1 MGSKIERCILHIARK
16 VSGRRVG
23 GGKRKF
29 KKGIHVLGGGDILE
43 RERVI
48 EKESTIKGESK
59 TEFYKRG

>member
-1 MGSKIERCILHIARK
+1 MKDAYCILH
-16 VSGRRVG
+16 GRFHG
-23 GGKRKF
+23 EEWGGKRKF

-48 EKESTIKGESK
+48 EKEPTIKGESK

>member
-16 VSGRRVG
+16 VTRRRVG
-23 GGKRKF
+23 GGRKF

-48 EKESTIKGESK
+48 EKEPTIKGESK